1 MACITA
7 FQTKTADNERQALAV
22 GEQTIV
28 AQLETSIADEELE
41 KSIDSELM
49 MQKLVILKKLEKNL
63 LRNDQ
68 SPTKRIS

>member
-7 FQTKTADNERQALAV
+7 FQTKTADNEQQALAV

-49 MQKLVILKKLEKNL
+49 MQKLVILKKSREE
-63 LRNDQ
+63 
-68 SPTKRIS
+68 SPA

>member
-41 KSIDSELM
+41 KSIDSEFM
-49 MQKLVILKKLEKNL
+49 MQ
-63 LRNDQ
+63 
-68 SPTKRIS
+68 